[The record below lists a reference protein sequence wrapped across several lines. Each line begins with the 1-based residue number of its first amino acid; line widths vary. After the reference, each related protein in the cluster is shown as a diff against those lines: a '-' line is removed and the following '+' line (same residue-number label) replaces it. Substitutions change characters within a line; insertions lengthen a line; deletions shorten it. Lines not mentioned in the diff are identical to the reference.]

1 MLVLSRRPG
10 EALRFGDEIE
20 ITVVEVKGDM
30 VRLGI
35 DAPRTV
41 QVWRKELWEVI
52 VAENRKAAE
61 ETATTPEIPL
71 SPAKGG
77 VSDLIAT
84 KKSVSGLM
92 AKKKKNPQD
101 ETDKDHKP
109 DKPDKD

>member
-41 QVWRKELWEVI
+41 QVWRKELWEAI

-61 ETATTPEIPL
+61 ETATPEIPL
-71 SPAKGG
+71 TPAKGG

-84 KKSVSGLM
+84 KKSVSGLI
-92 AKKKKNPQD
+92 AKKRKSPRD
-101 ETDKDHKP
+101 EADKDHKP
-109 DKPDKD
+109 DRQDKD